1 MHMINFLLELCSTL
15 FCSFFFFIIPRPPRS
30 TRTVTLFPYTTLFRS
45 FFFTV
50 ERKPIKGVQ
59 RRPIYGHGHQ
69 LAIDLSQHAML
80 IRPPL
85 RKAREIIENLCRIGM
100 ENMRAILMNE
110 DARGVQA
117 IMRIASDVGAAIDQ
131 QHLLARADGEALS
144 HD

>member
-1 MHMINFLLELCSTL
+1 MGGGSDRVNRLGTAREEGCG
-15 FCSFFFFIIPRPPRS
+15 
-30 TRTVTLFPYTTLFRS
+30 

-110 DARGVQA
+110 DAREIGRAHVETPVTTA
-117 IMRIASDVGAAIDQ
+117 PHVCSI
-131 QHLLARADGEALS
+131 LLEKKKQNIE
-144 HD
+144 

>member
-85 RKAREIIENLCRIGM
+85 RKARSEEHTSELQS
-100 ENMRAILMNE
+100 L
-110 DARGVQA
+110 
-117 IMRIASDVGAAIDQ
+117 MRISYDVFCLKKKQTKETIKKQ
-131 QHLLARADGEALS
+131 NSNYHL
-144 HD
+144 

>member
-1 MHMINFLLELCSTL
+1 MGGGSDRVNRLGTAREEGCG
-15 FCSFFFFIIPRPPRS
+15 
-30 TRTVTLFPYTTLFRS
+30 

-85 RKAREIIENLCRIGM
+85 RKARAIIENLCRIGM
-100 ENMRAILMNE
+100 ENMRAILMHE

-117 IMRIASDVGAAIDQ
+117 TMRIASDAGAANDP
-131 QHLLARADGEALS
+131 HTLLARPAAAAPN
-144 HD
+144 

>member
-1 MHMINFLLELCSTL
+1 MGGGSDRFHRLGTAREEGCG
-15 FCSFFFFIIPRPPRS
+15 
-30 TRTVTLFPYTTLFRS
+30 

-100 ENMRAILMNE
+100 ENMRAILMNRSE
-110 DARGVQA
+110 EHTSELKSL
-117 IMRIASDVGAAIDQ
+117 MRISYAVICLKKKQ
-131 QHLLARADGEALS
+131 
-144 HD
+144 

>member
-1 MHMINFLLELCSTL
+1 MGGGSDRVNRLGTAREEGCG
-15 FCSFFFFIIPRPPRS
+15 FF
-30 TRTVTLFPYTTLFRS
+30 V
-45 FFFTV
+45 TV

-110 DARGVQA
+110 DDRGVKA
-117 IMRIASDVGAAIDQ
+117 IMRIASDEGAANDS
-131 QHLLARADGEALS
+131 QHLLARPAEAGS
-144 HD
+144 AARRDSGCQ

>member
-1 MHMINFLLELCSTL
+1 MRISDWSSDVCSSDL
-15 FCSFFFFIIPRPPRS
+15 
-30 TRTVTLFPYTTLFRS
+30 
-45 FFFTV
+45 
-50 ERKPIKGVQ
+50 IKGVQ

-144 HD
+144 HDRSGNACAQNGSAAGR

>member
-1 MHMINFLLELCSTL
+1 MLFLFKQKTAYEMRISDWSSDVCSSDLRLGTAREEG
-15 FCSFFFFIIPRPPRS
+15 CG
-30 TRTVTLFPYTTLFRS
+30 

-59 RRPIYGHGHQ
+59 RRPIYGPGHQ

-110 DARGVQA
+110 DARSAQA
-117 IMRIASDVGAAIDQ
+117 IMRIAPDVGAAIDQ
-131 QHLLARADGEALS
+131 QNLLARADGEALS

>member
-1 MHMINFLLELCSTL
+1 MGGGSDRFHRLGTAREEGCG
-15 FCSFFFFIIPRPPRS
+15 
-30 TRTVTLFPYTTLFRS
+30 

-85 RKAREIIENLCRIGM
+85 RKASEIIENLCRIGM

-131 QHLLARADGEALS
+131 DRKSTRLNSS
-144 HD
+144 H